1 VSVPGRQLQHEVKS
15 GTPVAGQRRVHTASA
30 PAIPRP
36 RTAAAVETEVRRRWI
51 TPVRVFFAAC
61 ALVIYLGWRLPTE
74 RYITPDTG
82 LGYILGIV
90 GGSLMLLLLLYSA
103 RKRFRWLKFM
113 GSLSKWFE
121 VHMAFG
127 VLGPIC
133 ILYHSNFS
141 LGATNSNVAL
151 FCMLTVASS
160 GLVGRYFYSHIHY
173 GLYGRKMS
181 LGELQQNAER
191 LRTLQGTIAFLPEL
205 VNRLEQQEA
214 KLLASGT
221 RVPVLGLA
229 KPLIVA
235 INALLARWRLRR
247 YVSKALRASPRSCR
261 SNAAACAA
269 RPAPTSA
276 RAWSRPGAWPSSRP
290 TSDCSHC
297 GMCCTCHS
305 CSSCSWR
312 RSCTS
317 SRCMCTEADA
327 AGTCVAAETEHY
339 W

>member
-1 VSVPGRQLQHEVKS
+1 MPVPSRQVQHEVKS
-15 GTPVAGQRRVHTASA
+15 GTPVAGQRRVHTVSG
-30 PAIPRP
+30 PAVPRP
-36 RTAAAVETEVRRRWI
+36 QTAVAVETETRRRWI
-51 TPVRVFFAAC
+51 TPARVFFAVC

-74 RYITPDTG
+74 RYITPERG
-82 LGYILGIV
+82 FGYILGIV
-90 GGSLMLLLLLYSA
+90 GGSMMVLLLLYSA
-103 RKRFRWLKFM
+103 RKRVRWLKFL

-121 VHMAFG
+121 VHMALG

-191 LRTLQGTIAFLPEL
+191 LRALQGTIAFLPEL

-214 KLLASGT
+214 RLLASGT

-235 INALLARWRLRR
+235 VNAPLARWRLRR
-247 YVSKALRASPRSCR
+247 YVSKALRA
-261 SNAAACAA
+261 AA
-269 RPAPTSA
+269 RQSPLVAEQ
-276 RAWSRPGAWPSSRP
+276 
-290 TSDCSHC
+290 
-297 GMCCTCHS
+297 
-305 CSSCSWR
+305 R
-312 RSCTS
+312 R
-317 SRCMCTEADA
+317 RLRRA
-327 AGTCVAAETEHY
+327 AGTYIKTRLVATRRVAEFEAYERLFSLWHVLHMPLMFIMFMAAIVHVVAVHVY
-339 W
+339 

>member
-1 VSVPGRQLQHEVKS
+1 MSVPGRQLQHEVKS

-247 YVSKALRASPRSCR
+247 YVSKALRA
-261 SNAAACAA
+261 AA
-269 RPAPTSA
+269 RQSPLVSEQ
-276 RAWSRPGAWPSSRP
+276 
-290 TSDCSHC
+290 
-297 GMCCTCHS
+297 
-305 CSSCSWR
+305 R
-312 RSCTS
+312 R
-317 SRCMCTEADA
+317 RLRRA
-327 AGTCVAAETEHY
+327 AGTYVRTRLVATRRVAEFEAYERLFSLWHVLHMPLMFIMFMAAIVHVVAVHVY
-339 W
+339 